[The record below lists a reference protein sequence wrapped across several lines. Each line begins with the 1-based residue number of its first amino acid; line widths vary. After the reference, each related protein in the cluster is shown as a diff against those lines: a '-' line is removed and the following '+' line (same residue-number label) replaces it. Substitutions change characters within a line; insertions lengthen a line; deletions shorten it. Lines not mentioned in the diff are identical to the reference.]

1 MPCRRKSKVTDSS
14 NKGIVPTRGR
24 FMRNPNRGFSVLG
37 LIVLAGIMVLP
48 GCASRKYVRQQVGTL
63 QPPIQEA
70 QNAIKENAERIDA
83 VDRRAQQGI
92 TAAETA
98 AQAADRKADTAN
110 QGVQQA
116 ANRINT
122 VETRLNSLNDNYT
135 ASETQTVVFKLNSAA
150 LSDDAKS
157 TLDKI
162 ASDVSSQRTG
172 YMIELQGFT
181 DSTGSESYNIN
192 LSQRRAENVLRYLV
206 SKNVPLFRVSIVG
219 LGEANPVADNKT
231 RAGRDQNRRVEVRIL
246 KATSARSTNN

>member
-1 MPCRRKSKVTDSS
+1 MQAQ
-14 NKGIVPTRGR
+14 KGEPNIFQPSAKLTRIYQSCLAVVSLRSPIVPTRGYPTRGR

-92 TAAETA
+92 TAAQTA
-98 AQAADRKADTAN
+98 AQAADQKATQAGQSAQTAQTAAQTADRKADTAN

-150 LSDDAKS
+150 LSDEAKS
-157 TLDKI
+157 TLEKI

-172 YMIELQGFT
+172 
-181 DSTGSESYNIN
+181 
-192 LSQRRAENVLRYLV
+192 
-206 SKNVPLFRVSIVG
+206 
-219 LGEANPVADNKT
+219 
-231 RAGRDQNRRVEVRIL
+231 
-246 KATSARSTNN
+246 

>member
-1 MPCRRKSKVTDSS
+1 
-14 NKGIVPTRGR
+14 
-24 FMRNPNRGFSVLG
+24 MRNPNRGFSVLG

-92 TAAETA
+92 TAAQTA
-98 AQAADRKADTAN
+98 AQAADQKATQAGQSAQTAQTAAQTADRKADTAN

>member
-1 MPCRRKSKVTDSS
+1 
-14 NKGIVPTRGR
+14 
-24 FMRNPNRGFSVLG
+24 MRNPNREFSVLG

-63 QPPIQEA
+63 QPAIQEA
-70 QNAIKENAERIDA
+70 QNAIKENAERTDA

-92 TAAETA
+92 TTAQAAAQVADQKATQAGQAAQTAQTA
-98 AQAADRKADTAN
+98 AQTADRKADTAS

-116 ANRINT
+116 NNRINT

-135 ASETQTVVFKLNSAA
+135 ASDTQAVMFKLNSAT
-150 LSDDAKS
+150 LSDEGKS
-157 TLDKI
+157 TLDRI

-181 DSTGSESYNIN
+181 DNTGPEGYNIN

-206 SKNVPLFRVSIVG
+206 TKNVPLFRISIVG

-231 RAGRDQNRRVEVRIL
+231 RTGRDQNRRVEVKVL
-246 KATSARSTNN
+246 KATSGRATNN